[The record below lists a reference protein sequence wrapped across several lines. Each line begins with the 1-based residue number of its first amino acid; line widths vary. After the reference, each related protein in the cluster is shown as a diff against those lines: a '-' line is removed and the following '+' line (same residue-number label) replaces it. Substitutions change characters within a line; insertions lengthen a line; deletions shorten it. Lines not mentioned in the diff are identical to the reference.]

1 VPDLPS
7 SEVEDLLIPIYI
19 DTNTLLDLLA
29 SLEGGFSLV
38 EKISSRTGMTREVT
52 AKGEVGTEF
61 GIPNVLSLLK
71 IRLGGALGT
80 AGKREEGGEISAERY
95 HTYGSLLYRLRR
107 TLYSAGGI
115 KFYDGSQESW
125 DALRAADFIELAGVL
140 RPNPLADS
148 LALFDRLLGL
158 MEVLGKIPGMQ
169 QTGKA
174 TSSQAR
180 EIRQIRQFLSG
191 VLGDLERGDLRLLVI
206 DLPSPDHKATATIFT
221 EYLRDKSMS
230 ELAHREYRVL
240 GKIVRKLSDPD
251 ESIEL
256 LRGTALGGLGN
267 EVVEELVSGFSDI
280 PDMNLPEVNVRIT
293 GAALEIVPIAIYV

>member
-1 VPDLPS
+1 MPDLPS

-158 MEVLGKIPGMQ
+158 MEVLARQ
-169 QTGKA
+169 VDERTC
-174 TSSQAR
+174 TSR
-180 EIRQIRQFLSG
+180 
-191 VLGDLERGDLRLLVI
+191 V
-206 DLPSPDHKATATIFT
+206 PSSWQDRP
-221 EYLRDKSMS
+221 
-230 ELAHREYRVL
+230 
-240 GKIVRKLSDPD
+240 
-251 ESIEL
+251 
-256 LRGTALGGLGN
+256 
-267 EVVEELVSGFSDI
+267 
-280 PDMNLPEVNVRIT
+280 
-293 GAALEIVPIAIYV
+293 